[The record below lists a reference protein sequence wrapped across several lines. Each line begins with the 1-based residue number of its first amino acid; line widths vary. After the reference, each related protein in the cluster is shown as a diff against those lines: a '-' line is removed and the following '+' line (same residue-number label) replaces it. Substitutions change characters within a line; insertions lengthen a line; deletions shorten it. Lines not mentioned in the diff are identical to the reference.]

1 MFSEAEISIDG
12 EISLSV
18 CLWNVNNLTLTFSK
32 AVSPAERTG
41 EPHTEAP
48 NHPQLG
54 QQVSTP
60 LYRGQQL
67 VVINLWQCVISP
79 QSADS

>member
-41 EPHTEAP
+41 EPHLEAP
-48 NHPQLG
+48 NTPQPGNRSVPL
-54 QQVSTP
+54 STKAN
-60 LYRGQQL
+60 
-67 VVINLWQCVISP
+67 NLL
-79 QSADS
+79 

>member
-32 AVSPAERTG
+32 AVSPAERTR

-54 QQVSTP
+54 QQVSTRLQRP
-60 LYRGQQL
+60 TTCC
-67 VVINLWQCVISP
+67 N
-79 QSADS
+79 QSMAVCYLPSIG